1 MLYNKAD
8 PGDAATELISIG
20 FEHYRKFWQL
30 REHFRKEDMQ
40 LFQLTAK
47 AHHNCHACLLS
58 AALNPRHRV
67 STQSLS
73 STFVPSLSLSISISL
88 SLYIFIYLYIYT
100 YVCVHNRFESSS
112 SKKKLVFYVKVCL
125 CLNCIRLVC
134 LSRFVYTCIYVQTL
148 SSPHVRLSWC
158 YKWEDFMG
166 VCRALA
172 ASCKKSGHGVAFCKR
187 LLEKYTY
194 LL

>member
-73 STFVPSLSLSISISL
+73 STFVPSLSLYLSLSL
-88 SLYIFIYLYIYT
+88 SLYIFLYIYI
-100 YVCVHNRFESSS
+100 YIHMCVCTIVL
-112 SKKKLVFYVKVCL
+112 K
-125 CLNCIRLVC
+125 
-134 LSRFVYTCIYVQTL
+134 
-148 SSPHVRLSWC
+148 VRLLKRSWFSMWRFAYVLTAFALFVSLALC
-158 YKWEDFMG
+158 IHVYMYKP
-166 VCRALA
+166 CRPP
-172 ASCKKSGHGVAFCKR
+172 
-187 LLEKYTY
+187 T
-194 LL
+194 

>member
-1 MLYNKAD
+1 MPPQSWSRLALSTIENS
-8 PGDAATELISIG
+8 GSWGSILGRRICSCSSSLQRLIIIATPVFCQRPWIQGTG
-20 FEHYRKFWQL
+20 FRLK
-30 REHFRKEDMQ
+30 
-40 LFQLTAK
+40 
-47 AHHNCHACLLS
+47 ACLLH
-58 AALNPRHRV
+58 LF
-67 STQSLS
+67 L
-73 STFVPSLSLSISISL
+73 PSLYLSLSL
-88 SLYIFIYLYIYT
+88 SLYIFLYIYI
-100 YVCVHNRFESSS
+100 YIHMCVHNRFESSS

-172 ASCKKSGHGVAFCKR
+172 ASCKQSGHGVAFCKR